1 MDAQPVR
8 FLLVHGSIVLLAG
21 LLAGIPFWL
30 AIIGE
35 AQSGVVRAWRV
46 AHTTLIACGLTIL
59 VAGIVSPHLA
69 LSGGLHTFLCWA
81 FVISGYSFVFALVVG
96 AATGQRALTPLPLGV
111 NTLLFAGH
119 FIGATGAILGVCV
132 FLYGLL

>member
-1 MDAQPVR
+1 MDTQPVR

-21 LLAGIPFWL
+21 LLAGTPFWL
-30 AIIGE
+30 AIIRTAE
-35 AQSGVVRAWRV
+35 SAVIRAWRV
-46 AHTTLIACGLTIL
+46 AHTTLIAGGLTIL
-59 VAGIVSPHLA
+59 VVGIVSPYLA
-69 LSGGLHTFLCWA
+69 LSAGLHTLLPWV

-96 AATGQRALTPLPLGV
+96 AATGQRALTPLPFGV

-119 FIGATGAILGVCV
+119 FIGASGAILGMCV